1 MGPMYGYFP
10 INIESHMVWYGINH
24 PRELCYGHIC
34 FLSRYSRTVW
44 ILKLSNHDKP
54 ALAFFRWVPR
64 AVPEEVGRKIPIV
77 KASASHRKKCR
88 GPVTAAVVEVSTMSR
103 ARQAKRAVA
112 AWRPQRSGRQ
122 TRPGAKLAS
131 MMCSTTLPRGDLC
144 VSRTGSCST
153 ASAAAA
159 MAEEPA

>member
-1 MGPMYGYFP
+1 MSVHCRIVGT
-10 INIESHMVWYGINH
+10 E
-24 PRELCYGHIC
+24 
-34 FLSRYSRTVW
+34 FLGRFATDFVFMCGTSAV
-44 ILKLSNHDKP
+44 KAHDKP

-153 ASAAAA
+153 ASAAT
-159 MAEEPA
+159 PASKVNLYKRAHYPLLSS